1 MRPWNQGV
9 LWGEK
14 ICFYWNVLLIALNV
28 KGLLDY
34 GVLYRTGLQRIIDH
48 QSMTDENPI
57 QSRRLLRGT
66 SVGFYHSDLLYEEPL
81 ATEKWTIM
89 QFQNPIAELSH
100 LS

>member
-1 MRPWNQGV
+1 
-9 LWGEK
+9 
-14 ICFYWNVLLIALNV
+14 
-28 KGLLDY
+28 
-34 GVLYRTGLQRIIDH
+34 
-48 QSMTDENPI
+48 MTDENPI